1 MILLV
6 DDEEGYREL
15 VARILAKAGYEVVQ
29 AADGIE
35 ALSLLEKSEIDL
47 VISDILMPVL
57 NGYALVARL
66 RAKWPHMPVI
76 LTTGFL
82 SQDAAKSMMKG
93 SVDFIPKPIVPEV
106 LIQTV
111 QRLVPQLARHNPAD
125 LEYAQADRAVDQK
138 VHTNKMKP
146 MVSNTSPSKE
156 TRTD

>member
-15 VARILAKAGYEVVQ
+15 VARMLAKAGYEVVQ

-35 ALSLLEKSEIDL
+35 ALSLLEKSKIDL

-66 RAKWPHMPVI
+66 RAKWPDMPVI
-76 LTTGFL
+76 LTTGYL
-82 SQDAAKSMMKG
+82 SQQAAKSMMNG
-93 SVDFIPKPIVPEV
+93 SVDFIPKPIDPEV

-111 QRLVPQLARHNPAD
+111 QRLVPQFA
-125 LEYAQADRAVDQK
+125 
-138 VHTNKMKP
+138 
-146 MVSNTSPSKE
+146 NTFVPDN
-156 TRTD
+156 TVPVTPPRDPRL